1 MKDPHSSAFELSQTQ
16 RQLQK
21 LSQIQITALNYL
33 AMGNEALREEIYRA
47 VSENPALE
55 IVRDVAAENRKEEN
69 FSSRRLSFPIAR
81 YFKAVI

>member
-1 MKDPHSSAFELSQTQ
+1 MQVYSLTWIYAIIKLIMATHSSAFELGQTQ

-55 IVRDVAAENRKEEN
+55 IVRDVAAENER
-69 FSSRRLSFPIAR
+69 A
-81 YFKAVI
+81 

>member
-1 MKDPHSSAFELSQTQ
+1 MKAPHSSAFELSQTQ

-33 AMGNEALREEIYRA
+33 AMSNEALREEIYRA

-55 IVRDVAAENRKEEN
+55 IVRDAAAENGRE
-69 FSSRRLSFPIAR
+69 L
-81 YFKAVI
+81 